1 MGGGVERSSAEP
13 LHLLFPRRTVPC
25 TVPNDLILTH
35 TVHVTDDGV
44 YIKKMS
50 GGEKKRWRITEN
62 KTKLNLTRFRPA
74 PDGEDAF
81 QF

>member
-1 MGGGVERSSAEP
+1 LEFSFNLILFYFFFFLSFEEEEEGGGARAALRNHFIFSSSKRAV
-13 LHLLFPRRTVPC
+13 RC

-50 GGEKKRWRITEN
+50 GGGERKR
-62 KTKLNLTRFRPA
+62 K
-74 PDGEDAF
+74 DGG
-81 QF
+81 